1 MPNLCRLYFNYLEAG
16 LKIIGLFVCLEN
28 KQFWVPRYYAFKA
41 LPRVSLAPRNQNKL
55 QWAMAMAIT
64 SSSLC
69 NSSAAAPSLALLFTI
84 LRWWRWPTR
93 VFCGSLILLIT
104 MVPPTYWE
112 RKNQRTTGPG
122 YLDKMRITELLA
134 TVVVFSSTSN
144 NHWVHERTGG
154 LWMVIGLFKFLRGW
168 VPDLF
173 LENHSNEGNFAQFLI
188 GKCPSPTKLFC
199 FFEW

>member
-16 LKIIGLFVCLEN
+16 LKIIGALVCLEN

-41 LPRVSLAPRNQNKL
+41 LPRVSLAPRKQNKL
-55 QWAMAMAIT
+55 QWAMAMANT

-69 NSSAAAPSLALLFTI
+69 NSSAAAPNLALLFTI
-84 LRWWRWPTR
+84 LRWWRRPTR
-93 VFCGSLILLIT
+93 VSGGSLILLIT

-134 TVVVFSSTSN
+134 VLVFSNTSN
-144 NHWVHERTGG
+144 NQWVHERTGG
-154 LWMVIGLFKFLRGW
+154 SWMAIGLFKVFKGW
-168 VPDLF
+168 VLDLF
-173 LENHSNEGNFAQFLI
+173 FGEPQL
-188 GKCPSPTKLFC
+188 
-199 FFEW
+199 